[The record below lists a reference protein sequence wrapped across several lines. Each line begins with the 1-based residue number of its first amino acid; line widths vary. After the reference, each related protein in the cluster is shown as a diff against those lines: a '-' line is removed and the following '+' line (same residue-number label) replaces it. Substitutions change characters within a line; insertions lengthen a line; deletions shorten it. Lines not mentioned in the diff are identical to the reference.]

1 MARYSLKS
9 YSVPPLSGVWTDL
22 ITPFQNIVHY
32 THYQDCVIPR
42 PTVNFQA
49 IWDGKISSLTLT
61 RKSNGTIAAEAGVEM
76 YIEFGDASDVVR
88 LTVYPGNINLGGYY
102 YTGSMAVA
110 IGGTRRLI
118 PWVGDLAK
126 VRLKMEIGLGYVGGG
141 CDVGITVAASQVH
154 VYSEC

>member
-22 ITPFQNIVHY
+22 ITPGNIVHY

-42 PTVNFQA
+42 PTVNFHA